1 MKRYTVEVNEHQLR
15 LIAQC
20 VEDLNRFYSGQ
31 MGLSNTA
38 NILDTKRKVMIQDE
52 LDKLKPIVTPDI
64 HDGYGYYGWSGAE
77 CSYEIQRKFLAE
89 SYYLYREIYHQ
100 LANPDDTWNVY
111 NSETLRCADSGEPI
125 IVKEVK

>member
-20 VEDLNRFYSGQ
+20 IEDLNRFYSGQ

-38 NILDTKRKVMIQDE
+38 NILDTKRKVMLQDE
-52 LDKLKPIVTPDI
+52 LDKLKAIVTPDI
-64 HDGYGYYGWSGAE
+64 HDGYYGWSGAG
-77 CSYEIQRKFLAE
+77 CGNEIQRKFLAE

-100 LANPDDTWNVY
+100 LVNPDDTWSMY
-111 NSETLRCADSGEPI
+111 NGETLRCADSGDPI

>member
-38 NILDTKRKVMIQDE
+38 NILDTKRKVMLQKSITVSEQSIRSRMHKNIQH
-52 LDKLKPIVTPDI
+52 T
-64 HDGYGYYGWSGAE
+64 S
-77 CSYEIQRKFLAE
+77 
-89 SYYLYREIYHQ
+89 
-100 LANPDDTWNVY
+100 
-111 NSETLRCADSGEPI
+111 
-125 IVKEVK
+125 

>member
-20 VEDLNRFYSGQ
+20 VEDLSRFYSGQ

-38 NILDTKRKVMIQDE
+38 NILDEKRKVMLQDE
-52 LDKLKPIVTPDI
+52 LDELKPIVTPDI
-64 HDGYGYYGWSGAE
+64 RDGYYGWSGAG
-77 CSYEIQRKFLAE
+77 CGNEIQRKFLAE
-89 SYYLYREIYHQ
+89 TYYLYREIYHQ